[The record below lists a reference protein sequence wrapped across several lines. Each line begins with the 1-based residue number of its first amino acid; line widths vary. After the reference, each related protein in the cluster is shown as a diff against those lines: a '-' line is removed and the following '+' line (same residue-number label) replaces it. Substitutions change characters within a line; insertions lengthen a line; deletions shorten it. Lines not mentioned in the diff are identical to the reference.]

1 MDRILDILN
10 EKKLTKTAF
19 AELVGVKNQNV
30 NAMLKNPTR
39 ETYEK
44 IAFALDVPMWQLFAS
59 PDEVA
64 GEARESGHTVTCPKC
79 GEVIPVNVEVKVK

>member
-19 AELVGVKNQNV
+19 ADLVGVKNQNV

-39 ETYEK
+39 ETYER
-44 IAFALDVPMWQLFAS
+44 IAAFPGRSIVPNAEDYFRV
-59 PDEVA
+59 EEA
-64 GEARESGHTVTCPKC
+64 GSTV
-79 GEVIPVNVEVKVK
+79 

>member
-19 AELVGVKNQNV
+19 ADLVGVKNQNV

-39 ETYEK
+39 ETYER
-44 IAFALDVPMWQLFAS
+44 IAAALAFLCGNSS
-59 PDEVA
+59 P
-64 GEARESGHTVTCPKC
+64 ARRR
-79 GEVIPVNVEVKVK
+79 

>member
-19 AELVGVKNQNV
+19 ADLVGVKNQNV

-39 ETYEK
+39 ETYER
-44 IAFALDVPMWQLFAS
+44 IAAALGVPLWQLFAS
-59 PDEVA
+59 PE
-64 GEARESGHTVTCPKC
+64 
-79 GEVIPVNVEVKVK
+79 EVKGGNAPKEDIIHCPNCGAKLELKKSE